1 MNLDKLLSYARQPEG
16 IAVDATAELEALVQ
30 EFPYFQ
36 AAHLLLLK
44 HYKQQNSSRFN
55 RQLRRAATLVPSR
68 VQLFKLVGDWPEPE
82 FERTEIESDKVVS
95 GIAEEETRH
104 AEAET
109 GIAEEE
115 VGHAEAETGIAVQEI
130 GPVAAGIVV
139 MEPTESESE
148 QLEATTVAKEPHVAV
163 ESEEAEPMEV
173 PQASQQEIVPAESAF
188 AAEVEAGDAEA
199 AAETATKQD
208 EGAGSA
214 IAPQPMG
221 EEGHPQVQVV
231 PMFAAAGSAQ
241 VALPKPSTE
250 EVAAFIAQPH
260 DRFSWFRFF
269 AGKPLREQSDEVLD
283 QMYQAHMQQDL
294 LQAPAQDPGLQ
305 AIRAK
310 INRDEEVP
318 SSASL
323 EQEIR
328 RLAFES
334 ISDDELPA
342 SETLAGIY
350 VAQHDYKKAIRIYQ
364 KLILKFPDKMSYFAA
379 LIEELRSKL

>member
-1 MNLDKLLSYARQPEG
+1 MNLDRLLSYVRNPET
-16 IAVDATAELEALVQ
+16 IAPEATAELEGLVQ

-36 AAHLLLLK
+36 AAQVLLLK

-55 RQLRRAATLVPSR
+55 RQLRLTAALAPSR
-68 VQLFKLVGDWPEPE
+68 VQLFKLVGEWPKE
-82 FERTEIESDKVVS
+82 ERSAKDEVESLKDEVGSAKDEVGSEKEVVGS
-95 GIAEEETRH
+95 AKDEVGNLKDEVGSAKDEVGSEKEVVGS
-104 AEAET
+104 AK
-109 GIAEEE
+109 EE
-115 VGHAEAETGIAVQEI
+115 VGSEKDEEGSEKGEVGSEKDEEGSDVETAAELTTVE
-130 GPVAAGIVV
+130 PVPF
-139 MEPTESESE
+139 EE
-148 QLEATTVAKEPHVAV
+148 QLALAPVLISTDVPKV
-163 ESEEAEPMEV
+163 ELA
-173 PQASQQEIVPAESAF
+173 QAPAS
-188 AAEVEAGDAEA
+188 G
-199 AAETATKQD
+199 
-208 EGAGSA
+208 
-214 IAPQPMG
+214 
-221 EEGHPQVQVV
+221 
-231 PMFAAAGSAQ
+231 
-241 VALPKPSTE
+241 PSPA

-269 AGKPLREQSDEVLD
+269 AGKPLREQSEELLD
-283 QMYQAHMQQDL
+283 QLYLAHMQQDL
-294 LQAPAQDPGLQ
+294 LQAPAQDDELQ

-310 INRDEEVP
+310 INREEEVP

-379 LIEELRSKL
+379 LIEELRSKI